1 MNEYDE
7 MYKLMKINTVYRLN
21 KKIQEGKIKEL
32 ILFSE
37 AIHEK
42 KIAEIASKIKEKC
55 NVRMVLIAGP
65 TSSGKTTFA
74 GKLRYGASCTR
85 N

>member
-1 MNEYDE
+1 
-7 MYKLMKINTVYRLN
+7 MKINTVYRLN

-42 KIAEIASKIKEKC
+42 KIAEIAHKIKERN
-55 NVRMVLIAGP
+55 NVIP
-65 TSSGKTTFA
+65 SIINISSFSNFKRFP
-74 GKLRYGASCTR
+74 KYCL
-85 N
+85 